1 MMINSEANEFKEKA
15 QDNPIRFGISIHDPI
30 GTLICSFANMNILWS
45 SISEYIRVAGAAS
58 IQIKL
63 SQTWMQQCKAP
74 TIHLNR
80 SFSHFHAHISTKDYP
95 SKPPK
100 CKFTPPLFHPN
111 VYPSGTICLSI
122 LNEEEGWRPAITV
135 KQMLLGIQDLLDS
148 PNVHSPAQSE
158 AYNLCVKNPNEY
170 KRRVKLEAKK
180 YTPAS

>member
-1 MMINSEANEFKEKA
+1 MSFIFRLNCHKHGCNSAKYL
-15 QDNPIRFGISIHDPI
+15 P
-30 GTLICSFANMNILWS
+30 
-45 SISEYIRVAGAAS
+45 
-58 IQIKL
+58 
-63 SQTWMQQCKAP
+63 
-74 TIHLNR
+74 
-80 SFSHFHAHISTKDYP
+80 SFSIFHFLTFMFIFHHIFTKDYP